1 MVLEKN
7 LSTAMNA
14 RIVGSGGEAVVL
26 AHGYGGDQSVW
37 DKIVPYLA
45 QLYRVLVF
53 DWPFSGAVNNK
64 EGDDLKLFDPAGK
77 YSSYDAFALDLIALL
92 DEFNLKSTVFVGHSM
107 SGMIGCIASVKRPD
121 LFKSLIL
128 IGASPRYINIDDYE
142 GGFEMSD
149 ITQIISAI
157 ESNYH
162 NWAANFAALAVDTSD
177 PLSVEKFVKCLRRM
191 RPEIA
196 LALAKT
202 VFYSD
207 HRDIIDKVS
216 TPCTIISTSS
226 DVVAPKSVAFYMQKK
241 MKENPNVE
249 IMNTDGHFPQLT
261 AHLELLDVLGQV
273 LGLKFDQDPYI
284 IG

>member
-1 MVLEKN
+1 MVLEKT

-14 RIVGSGGEAVVL
+14 KIVGSGGEAVVL
-26 AHGYGGDQSVW
+26 AYGYGGDQSVW
-37 DKIVPYLA
+37 DKILPYLS
-45 QLYRVLVF
+45 QHYRVLVF

-64 EGDDLKLFDPAGK
+64 DGDNLKLFDPAGK

-128 IGASPRYINIDDYE
+128 IGASPRYINTDDYE

-149 ITQIISAI
+149 ITEIISAI

-162 NWAANFAALAVDTSD
+162 NWAANFATLAVDTND
-177 PLSVEKFVKCLRRM
+177 PPSVEKFAKCLQRM
-191 RPEIA
+191 RPKVA

-207 HRDIIDKVS
+207 HRDVIDKVS
-216 TPCTIISTSS
+216 TPCTIVGTSN
-226 DVVAPKSVAFYMQKK
+226 DIAAPKSVAFYMQKK
-241 MKENPNVE
+241 MKENSNVE
-249 IMNTDGHFPQLT
+249 IMNTNGHFPHLT
-261 AHLELLDVLGQV
+261 AHLELLDVLGKV
-273 LGLKFDQDPYI
+273 LGLKFDHNP
-284 IG
+284 